1 MRSIRLTVAALL
13 FSFVGVFGA
22 SAAQADGNVGL
33 KSATTMHT
41 NGWAWNG

>member
-1 MRSIRLTVAALL
+1 MRAIRLAAVALL

-33 KSATTMHT
+33 KSVTSIQ

>member
-1 MRSIRLTVAALL
+1 MRAIRLTVAALL

-22 SAAQADGNVGL
+22 SAAQADAKVAL

-41 NGWAWNG
+41 NGWTWNG